1 MSITHVTSLSQLNG
15 ILSKSKDKLTVI
27 DFHATWCGPCHAIA
41 PKFESLAREYKNSNF
56 VKCDVDAATDV
67 ASEYKVTAM
76 CVPRSSFNSETGG
89 TAVLI

>member
-1 MSITHVTSLSQLNG
+1 MRHGTP
-15 ILSKSKDKLTVI
+15 KDLAFRI
-27 DFHATWCGPCHAIA
+27 DQYLREASALRCGPCHAIA
-41 PKFESLAREYKNSNF
+41 PKFESLAKEYKNVNF

-76 CVPRSSFNSETGG
+76 CVRCSSLNLGTGG